1 MLPVH
6 ISIIRNINTLGKE
19 YEENGGGN
27 RGKALKP
34 VHTLEHVSLSV
45 K

>member
-1 MLPVH
+1 MLPLYL
-6 ISIIRNINTLGKE
+6 SITRNVNTLGKG
-19 YEENGGGN
+19 YEGNGGDN
-27 RGKALKP
+27 SERALKP